1 MFRQKMKAMRVDV
14 ADYEQIML
22 TVLILI
28 IGLFENCQIYYDR
41 FLHRTVNDFA
51 FKFQPQINLHRSI
64 TVKGRLLY
72 VHQSLKVI
80 SISK

>member
-1 MFRQKMKAMRVDV
+1 MFRKKVKAMRVDV

-41 FLHRTVNDFA
+41 TV
-51 FKFQPQINLHRSI
+51 PH
-64 TVKGRLLY
+64 
-72 VHQSLKVI
+72 
-80 SISK
+80 SK